1 MICAV
6 TQEGPFDLAMT
17 RQTRTT
23 RWPGGRLNRLIA
35 GLLLLAAMLGVVP
48 AEATP
53 HREAT
58 TCLQRQLNALGH
70 DAGADDGVMG
80 PKTRRALAA
89 YERAAGA
96 PLSTRRLTAASAIV
110 FCRALGRTIKQMRV
124 YWPSE
129 QQPFEVVLARDVP
142 EAERVAVDAAIRR
155 AQRVYFDQHD
165 LTVPQTIRVIVG
177 SKRQDLVQLLR
188 QHALPH
194 VTSRSFDAAFNR
206 FCGLPDQPGG
216 FAYDG
221 AIVICLGTGRPALGK
236 PQVQPLVLHEVF
248 HEIQNQLSGFLDV
261 TSADPAFLNRR
272 GPAWL
277 IEGSAEAAA
286 TLALTPGY
294 THALLPRAFRLSL
307 AEGDRDLADL
317 ERWITDPAVFPRLYS
332 HGAYAAM
339 LLGRSGGIPALAGF
353 YQRLGSGQS
362 WRDAFKESFGRDAA
376 EFYVQFQQ
384 DALAG
389 L

>member
-1 MICAV
+1 MAIDRHSFI
-6 TQEGPFDLAMT
+6 PF
-17 RQTRTT
+17 RS
-23 RWPGGRLNRLIA
+23 GGRLIRILT
-35 GLLLLAAMLGVVP
+35 GVLLLLGVLAAQSVN
-48 AEATP
+48 ATP
-53 HREAT
+53 HKTAT
-58 TCLQRQLNALGH
+58 ICLQRQLNALGH

-89 YERAAGA
+89 YERASGA
-96 PLSTRRLTAASAIV
+96 PLSTRRLTAASAVV
-110 FCRALGRTIKQMRV
+110 FCRQLGRTIRQMRV

-129 QQPFEVVLARDVP
+129 QLPFEVVTTPDVADAARVG
-142 EAERVAVDAAIRR
+142 VDAAIRK
-155 AQRVYFDQHD
+155 AQRVYFDRHGLQ
-165 LTVPQTIRVIVG
+165 VPLTIRIIVG
-177 SKRQDLVQLLR
+177 SERGALMKLLR
-188 QHALPH
+188 QYALPH
-194 VTSRSFDAAFNR
+194 VTRRSFDAAFNR

-221 AIVICLGTGRPALGK
+221 AIVICLGKGRVASGK
-236 PQVQPLVLHEVF
+236 SLVQPLVLHEVF

-261 TSADPAFLNRR
+261 TSDSPVFLDRR

-286 TLALTPGY
+286 TLALTPRY

-307 AEGDRDLADL
+307 AEGARDLSALD
-317 ERWITDPAVFPRLYS
+317 RWTTDPTAFPRLYT

-339 LLGRSGGIPALAGF
+339 LLAETGGISALAGF
-353 YQRLGSGQS
+353 YQRLGQGYS
-362 WRDAFKESFGRDAA
+362 WRAAFEQSFGRDAA